1 MNFLRSASAPSLLP
15 LLLPA
20 VTVLVLGAWSCG
32 SPPEEAT
39 AAAPSQ
45 TGQSDQPARSQS
57 AEEAATM
64 APEHRGDRPVASEAA
79 TTEPATAVVGDP
91 VIYGTV
97 DGQEVTGYL
106 ARPENATGPLP
117 GLLVIHE
124 WWGLNDNVRAMTR
137 RLAGEGYVALAVDL
151 YGGQVA
157 DTPDKAR
164 ELMSAVDPNRAIEN
178 LRQARAQLAE
188 RLKTGDET
196 GGRIGVIGW
205 CFGGGWSL
213 RTALAMPDGIDATVI
228 YYGHLVTDPN
238 QLETLDSPVLGLF
251 GAEDGSIPPDQV
263 HAFEEA
269 LERLGKPV
277 EVKIYD
283 GAGHA
288 FANPSGE
295 RYRPEAAQDA
305 WRRTVAFLAKNLYG
319 GAGG

>member
-1 MNFLRSASAPSLLP
+1 MNFLRSASAPSLLT

-20 VTVLVLGAWSCG
+20 VAVLVLSAWSCG
-32 SPPEEAT
+32 GPPEEAT
-39 AAAPSQ
+39 AAGPAQ
-45 TGQSDQPARSQS
+45 TGQSQS

-64 APEHRGDRPVASEAA
+64 APEHVGDRPVASEAA

-91 VIYGTV
+91 VIYGTGTGSA
-97 DGQEVTGYL
+97 DGEEITGYL

-124 WWGLNDNVRAMTR
+124 WWGLNDNIRAMTR

-164 ELMSAVDPNRAIEN
+164 ELMSSVDPDRAIEN
-178 LRQARAQLAE
+178 LRQARAYLAE
-188 RLKTGDET
+188 QLKSDGGP

-228 YYGHLVTDPN
+228 YYGHLTTDRSE
-238 QLETLDSPVLGLF
+238 LAKLDSPVLGLF

-269 LERLGKPV
+269 LETLGKPV

-305 WRRTVAFLAKNLYG
+305 WRRTVAFLAKNLSG
-319 GAGG
+319 AAGG